1 MSFSNKIEYTFRN
14 IEIQAIVKNS
24 EIAHY
29 CIEKGENFMFFN
41 VMKAKD
47 IVDLEDGKFKR
58 ETLLEKGESCLSVIA
73 IKKDEIIDTH
83 TSAADAAVYV
93 VNGKIELHFDA
104 EKFTLSEGEL
114 LMFKKDKEHKVVALK
129 DSEFLLIKI

>member
-1 MSFSNKIEYTFRN
+1 
-14 IEIQAIVKNS
+14 
-24 EIAHY
+24 
-29 CIEKGENFMFFN
+29 MFFN

-58 ETLLEKGESCLSVIA
+58 ETLMEKGESCLSVIA

-129 DSEFLLIKI
+129 DSEILLIKI